1 MNRSRPRL
9 PDFVRPRIPDLVVT
23 LGSVTVVTILT
34 LGAYLIA
41 VLFLGRKLSR
51 EDFGYF
57 NLWVSALNVLG
68 SISLLGFPNALVRN
82 YPRERLS
89 RSAWPRLGRPFL
101 ALTLLVCAIGTIIF
115 DLVYHL
121 NPGDALWLFAA
132 SAFIGQTQHPTTVL
146 QIFRRFS
153 TAQGLQTLWRPFL
166 LLGVL
171 ALLAAHHLTIS
182 RMPLLIAVA
191 GLLQLVASEWAARSA
206 PRGPDAISLREMS
219 GDAMVFSGLYVA
231 AILLTRLDSFFL
243 AKLLD
248 LDALGLYAALSFF
261 TLTGYGVVSIAV
273 GQVLR
278 PKLASGEPI
287 KTRRLT
293 WGLAILGGTIGLAL
307 AWVSPWLMPAVFSS
321 RYAGDHRVIVG
332 LLALAGLFQV
342 LYAVPSSRI
351 GVVSSTRSLRVFL
364 PVSLSALVV
373 DAILLLWLVPRFG
386 LAGAALASALTWM
399 WRAATAWMVAGRKS

>member
-1 MNRSRPRL
+1 MNRPER
-9 PDFVRPRIPDLVVT
+9 RIPDLLVT
-23 LGSVTVVTILT
+23 LGSVTGVTVLT

-82 YPRERLS
+82 YPRDRLA
-89 RSAWPRLGRPFL
+89 RSAWPRLGRPFV
-101 ALTLLVCAIGTIIF
+101 ALTLLVCAIGTAIF
-115 DLVYHL
+115 DMIYHL
-121 NPGDALWLFAA
+121 NARDALWLFAA
-132 SAFIGQTQHPTTVL
+132 SAFVGQTQHPTTVL
-146 QIFRRFS
+146 QVFRRFS
-153 TAQGLQTLWRPFL
+153 VAQGLQTLWRPL
-166 LLGVL
+166 MLLGVL
-171 ALLAAHHLTIS
+171 GLLATHRLGVLW
-182 RMPLLIAVA
+182 MPPVIAVA
-191 GLLQLVASEWAARSA
+191 GLLQLLISEWAARSA
-206 PRGPDAISLREMS
+206 PRGPDAISLRDMW
-219 GDAMVFSGLYVA
+219 GDATVFSGLYVA

-278 PKLASGEPI
+278 PKLASGEHI
-287 KTRRLT
+287 GTRRLT
-293 WGLAILGGTIGLAL
+293 WGLAGLGGAVGVVLAFL
-307 AWVSPWLMPAVFSS
+307 SPWLMPAVFSS
-321 RYAGDHRVIVG
+321 RYAGDHRVIVA

-351 GVVSSTRSLRVFL
+351 GVVSSTKSLRIFL

-373 DAILLLWLVPRFG
+373 DAVLLLWLVPRFG
-386 LAGAALASALTWM
+386 LAGAALASALTWL
-399 WRAATAWMVAGRKS
+399 WRAATAWIVAGRER

>member
-1 MNRSRPRL
+1 VL
-9 PDFVRPRIPDLVVT
+9 T
-23 LGSVTVVTILT
+23 LGSVTVVTVAT
-34 LGAYLIA
+34 LGTYLVA

-82 YPRERLS
+82 YPRERLAQ
-89 RSAWPRLGRPFL
+89 SAWPRLGRPL
-101 ALTLLVCAIGTIIF
+101 IGLTLLVCAIGTAIF
-115 DLVYHL
+115 DMIYHL
-121 NPGDALWLFAA
+121 SGRDALWLFAA
-132 SAFIGQTQHPTTVL
+132 SAFVGQTQHPTTVL

-153 TAQGLQTLWRPFL
+153 VAQGLQTLWRPFL
-166 LLGVL
+166 LVGVL
-171 ALLAAHHLTIS
+171 ALLALGRLS
-182 RMPLLIAVA
+182 VGWMPPLIALA
-191 GLLQLVASEWAARSA
+191 GVVQLVASEWAARKA
-206 PRGPDAISLREMS
+206 PRGMEPLLLRHMWSDAL
-219 GDAMVFSGLYVA
+219 VFSGLYVA

-278 PKLASGEPI
+278 PKLASREHI
-287 KTRRLT
+287 ATRKLT
-293 WGLAILGGTIGLAL
+293 WGLAFLGAAIGLVL
-307 AWVSPWLMPAVFSS
+307 AWLSPWLMPAVFSS
-321 RYAGDHRVIVG
+321 RYAGDHRAIVA

-351 GVVSSTRSLRVFL
+351 GVVSSAKSLRVFL

-373 DAILLLWLVPRFG
+373 DAVLLLWLVPRFG
-386 LAGAALASALTWM
+386 LAGAALASALTWV
-399 WRAATAWMVAGRKS
+399 WRAATAWMVAGREGSDRPGGITAYR